1 MAVSSMSEL
10 WREIS
15 AAQPTPPRALV
26 LTVAAVALATVA
38 YRPAWK
44 VARNAVTIAHEGG
57 HAVAALVT
65 GRRLSGIRLHADT
78 SGVTVSYG
86 KPYGFGMVLTAVA
99 GYMAPSLFGLAGAA
113 LLGLGHITA
122 LLWVCVGLLA
132 LMLLMLRN
140 FYGLISV
147 LITGAVA
154 FVVSWYA
161 SAQVQAGFAYLAVW
175 FLLFG
180 GVRPVAELAR
190 TRRQAKRWP
199 PGQRLASRHGP
210 AASSDADQL
219 AGLTGV
225 PGGLWVFLFAL
236 VATGALVLG
245 ARLLIPWPAHLL
257 PARLLS
263 GK

>member
-1 MAVSSMSEL
+1 MAVSSMTEL
-10 WREIS
+10 WHEIS
-15 AAQPTPPRALV
+15 SAQPAPPRSLV
-26 LTVAAVALATVA
+26 LVVAAVALATVA

-57 HAVAALVT
+57 HAVAALIT

-86 KPYGFGMVLTAVA
+86 KPYGFGMVLTASA
-99 GYMAPSLFGLAGAA
+99 GYIAPSLFGLGGAA
-113 LLGLGHITA
+113 LLGLGHVTA

-147 LITGAVA
+147 LITGVIA

-161 SAQVQAGFAYLAVW
+161 DARVQAGFAYLAVW

-180 GVRPVAELAR
+180 GVRPVAELHR
-190 TRRQAKRWP
+190 SRRRGLRRGLRP
-199 PGQRLASRHGP
+199 PT
-210 AASSDADQL
+210 SDADQL
-219 AGLTGV
+219 ARLTGV
-225 PGGLWVFLFAL
+225 PGGVWVALFGL
-236 VATGALVLG
+236 VAVAALAIG
-245 ARLLIPWPAHLL
+245 ARLLIPGPLHV
-257 PARLLS
+257 PRLR
-263 GK
+263 

>member
-15 AAQPTPPRALV
+15 TSQPAPPRALV

-57 HAVAALVT
+57 HAVAALIT

-99 GYMAPSLFGLAGAA
+99 GYIAPSLFGLGGAA
-113 LLGLGHITA
+113 LLGLGHVTA

-147 LITGAVA
+147 LITGVVA

-161 SAQVQAGFAYLAVW
+161 SARVQAGFAYLAVW

-180 GVRPVAELAR
+180 GVRPVFELQFQ
-190 TRRQAKRWP
+190 RRSGRAP
-199 PGQRLASRHGP
+199 N
-210 AASSDADQL
+210 SDADQL
-219 AGLTGV
+219 AKLTRT
-225 PGGLWVFLFAL
+225 PGAFWVTVFVL
-236 VATGALVLG
+236 VAVGAALLGGHWLVPTAFQG
-245 ARLLIPWPAHLL
+245 Y
-257 PARLLS
+257 

>member
-1 MAVSSMSEL
+1 MTEL
-10 WREIS
+10 WHEIS
-15 AAQPTPPRALV
+15 SAQPAPPRSLV
-26 LTVAAVALATVA
+26 LVVAAVALATVA

-57 HAVAALVT
+57 HAVAALIT

-86 KPYGFGMVLTAVA
+86 KPYGFGMVLTASA
-99 GYMAPSLFGLAGAA
+99 GYIAPSLFGLGGAA
-113 LLGLGHITA
+113 LLGLGHVTA

-147 LITGAVA
+147 LITGVIA
-154 FVVSWYA
+154 FIVSWYA
-161 SAQVQAGFAYLAVW
+161 DARVQAGFAYLAVW

-180 GVRPVAELAR
+180 GVRPVFELQWQRR
-190 TRRQAKRWP
+190 TGRAP
-199 PGQRLASRHGP
+199 N
-210 AASSDADQL
+210 SDADQL
-219 AGLTGV
+219 AKLTRT
-225 PGGLWVFLFAL
+225 PGALWVTMFVF
-236 VATGALVLG
+236 VALG
-245 ARLLIPWPAHLL
+245 AVLLGGHWLVPTAF
-257 PARLLS
+257 RGY

>member
-1 MAVSSMSEL
+1 MAVSSLSQL
-10 WREIS
+10 WHEIS
-15 AAQPTPPRALV
+15 TAQPAPPRSLV

-38 YRPAWK
+38 YRPVWK
-44 VARNAVTIAHEGG
+44 LARNAVTIAHEGG
-57 HAVAALVT
+57 HAVAALIT

-86 KPYGFGMVLTAVA
+86 KPYGFGMVLTAA
-99 GYMAPSLFGLAGAA
+99 SGYIAPSLFGLGGAA

-147 LITGAVA
+147 LVTAAIA

-161 SAQVQAGFAYLAVW
+161 DARVQAGFAYLAVW

-180 GVRPVAELAR
+180 GVRPVFELQWQ
-190 TRRQAKRWP
+190 RRGGRAP
-199 PGQRLASRHGP
+199 N
-210 AASSDADQL
+210 SDADQL
-219 AGLTGV
+219 AKLTRT
-225 PGGLWVFLFAL
+225 PGALWVTVFVVVAVGAMLLGGHWL
-236 VATGALVLG
+236 VPTAFQGY
-245 ARLLIPWPAHLL
+245 R
-257 PARLLS
+257 
-263 GK
+263 K

>member
-1 MAVSSMSEL
+1 MAVSSMTEL
-10 WREIS
+10 WHEIS
-15 AAQPTPPRALV
+15 SAQPAPPRSLV
-26 LTVAAVALATVA
+26 LVVAVVALATVA

-57 HAVAALVT
+57 HAVAALIT

-86 KPYGFGMVLTAVA
+86 KPYGFGMVLTASA
-99 GYMAPSLFGLAGAA
+99 GYIAPSLFGLGGAA

-147 LITGAVA
+147 LVTGVIA

-161 SAQVQAGFAYLAVW
+161 DARVQAGFAYLAVW

-180 GVRPVAELAR
+180 GVRPVFELQWQRR
-190 TRRQAKRWP
+190 TGRAP
-199 PGQRLASRHGP
+199 N
-210 AASSDADQL
+210 SDADQL
-219 AGLTGV
+219 AKLTRT
-225 PGGLWVFLFAL
+225 PGALWVTMFVF
-236 VATGALVLG
+236 VALG
-245 ARLLIPWPAHLL
+245 AVLLGGHWLVPTAFHGY
-257 PARLLS
+257 

>member
-15 AAQPTPPRALV
+15 AAQPAPPRALV

-57 HAVAALVT
+57 HAVAALIT

-99 GYMAPSLFGLAGAA
+99 GYIAPSLFGLGGAA

-161 SAQVQAGFAYLAVW
+161 SARVQAGFAYLAVW

-180 GVRPVAELAR
+180 GVRPVFELQFQ
-190 TRRQAKRWP
+190 RRSGRAP
-199 PGQRLASRHGP
+199 N
-210 AASSDADQL
+210 SDADQL
-219 AGLTGV
+219 AKLTRT
-225 PGGLWVFLFAL
+225 PGAFWVTVFVL
-236 VATGALVLG
+236 VAVGAALLGGHWLVPTAFQG
-245 ARLLIPWPAHLL
+245 Y
-257 PARLLS
+257 

>member
-15 AAQPTPPRALV
+15 AAQPAPPRALV

-57 HAVAALVT
+57 HAVAALIT

-99 GYMAPSLFGLAGAA
+99 GYIAPSLFGLGGAA

-161 SAQVQAGFAYLAVW
+161 SARVQAGFAYLAVW

-180 GVRPVAELAR
+180 GVRPVFELQFQ
-190 TRRQAKRWP
+190 RRSGRAP
-199 PGQRLASRHGP
+199 N
-210 AASSDADQL
+210 SDADQL
-219 AGLTGV
+219 AKLTRT
-225 PGGLWVFLFAL
+225 PGAFWVTVFVL
-236 VATGALVLG
+236 VAVGAALLGGHWLVPTAFQG
-245 ARLLIPWPAHLL
+245 YGR
-257 PARLLS
+257 
-263 GK
+263 

>member
-1 MAVSSMSEL
+1 MTEL
-10 WREIS
+10 WHEIS
-15 AAQPTPPRALV
+15 SAQPAPPRALV
-26 LTVAAVALATVA
+26 LAVAAVALATVA

-57 HAVAALVT
+57 HAVAALIT

-86 KPYGFGMVLTAVA
+86 KPYGFGMVLTASA
-99 GYMAPSLFGLAGAA
+99 GYIAPSLFGLGGAA
-113 LLGLGHITA
+113 LLGLGHVTA

-147 LITGAVA
+147 LITGVVA

-161 SAQVQAGFAYLAVW
+161 GARVQAGFAYLAVW

-180 GVRPVAELAR
+180 GVRPVFELQWQRR
-190 TRRQAKRWP
+190 TGRAP
-199 PGQRLASRHGP
+199 N
-210 AASSDADQL
+210 SDADQL
-219 AGLTGV
+219 AKLTRTPGAFWVALFVVVAVGAVLLGGHWLV
-225 PGGLWVFLFAL
+225 PTAFQGY
-236 VATGALVLG
+236 
-245 ARLLIPWPAHLL
+245 
-257 PARLLS
+257 

>member
-180 GVRPVAELAR
+180 GVRPVFELQFQ
-190 TRRQAKRWP
+190 RRSGRAP
-199 PGQRLASRHGP
+199 N
-210 AASSDADQL
+210 SDADQL
-219 AGLTGV
+219 AKLTRT
-225 PGGLWVFLFAL
+225 PGAFWVTVFIL
-236 VATGALVLG
+236 VAVGAALLGGHWLVPTAFQG
-245 ARLLIPWPAHLL
+245 Y
-257 PARLLS
+257 